1 MTRPAARGIDRFQ
14 RIIMRKLI
22 VAGSLVI
29 IVAVAAYAAVT
40 RLQAKSAGDSCCAA
54 GQEVARATLDP
65 ALFEGKVHDAY
76 LAAARYP
83 AVLVQLHCYCGCDKV
98 EGHRS
103 LLDCYRDRHATTCP
117 VCIGEALMA
126 AKMTGDG
133 APVEQIRDAIRTR
146 YAHGG

>member
-1 MTRPAARGIDRFQ
+1 
-14 RIIMRKLI
+14 MRKLI
-22 VAGSLVI
+22 IAGSLVI
-29 IVAVAAYAAVT
+29 IVAVVAYAAVT
-40 RLQAKSAGDSCCAA
+40 RLQAKSAGDSSS
-54 GQEVARATLDP
+54 QDVARATLDP
-65 ALFEGKVHDAY
+65 ALFQGKVHDAY

-117 VCIGEALMA
+117 VCIGEALLA

-146 YAHGG
+146 YAHGE